1 MTKPG
6 TTATFAYNANGLR
19 IRKTVNGVDTNYT
32 LHGKNIVHMTQGAN
46 NLHFWYDAQNR
57 PAIVQF
63 NGEKYGYVVNLQGDI
78 VGLIDSAGTEVVK
91 YAYDAWGKIL
101 STTGALA
108 STLGSIQPFRYRSYV
123 YDQETGLYYLRS
135 RYYYSTW
142 NRFINLD
149 IAMTINRFR
158 YSLNNAVNYFDPTGT
173 VAETH
178 DPIQDSN
185 IEEPN
190 LYERLPEGKYLLN
203 VVDYITVKRILVC
216 EIYLIDYDDHFVRN
230 ILDISSGKKSIFDFL
245 IGEVK
250 SSIAEAASA
259 WSSVGSL
266 LAGAISL
273 IQSNAQKE
281 NFYNAASLAEEKKS
295 GLLVMISREYTWY
308 WPFGVEITNYESI
321 TFYEYNQFIE
331 ENLDNFSSIAT
342 PISQ

>member
-1 MTKPG
+1 
-6 TTATFAYNANGLR
+6 
-19 IRKTVNGVDTNYT
+19 
-32 LHGKNIVHMTQGAN
+32 
-46 NLHFWYDAQNR
+46 
-57 PAIVQF
+57 
-63 NGEKYGYVVNLQGDI
+63 
-78 VGLIDSAGTEVVK
+78 
-91 YAYDAWGKIL
+91 
-101 STTGALA
+101 
-108 STLGSIQPFRYRSYV
+108 
-123 YDQETGLYYLRS
+123 
-135 RYYYSTW
+135 
-142 NRFINLD
+142 
-149 IAMTINRFR
+149 MTINRFR

-190 LYERLPEGKYLLN
+190 LFERLPEGKYLLN
-203 VVDYITVKRILVC
+203 VADYITMKRILEC

-250 SSIAEAASA
+250 SSIAEAASS
-259 WSSVGSL
+259 WSGVGSL

-281 NFYNAASLAEEKKS
+281 NFHNAVSLAEEKKS
-295 GLLVMISREYTWY
+295 GLLVMILREYSWY
-308 WPFGVEITNYESI
+308 WPLGAEKTNYESI

-331 ENLDNFSSIAT
+331 ENLDIFSSNAT